1 MVADD
6 AHMGMEDHAKVGK
19 ALKHFFGSE
28 EGEVLVSG
36 TGLGGL
42 GRFSN
47 SICSLVVCLPSN
59 NSAGLLRI

>member
-42 GRFSN
+42 AWEIFQLDLFTRR
-47 SICSLVVCLPSN
+47 L
-59 NSAGLLRI
+59 SALK